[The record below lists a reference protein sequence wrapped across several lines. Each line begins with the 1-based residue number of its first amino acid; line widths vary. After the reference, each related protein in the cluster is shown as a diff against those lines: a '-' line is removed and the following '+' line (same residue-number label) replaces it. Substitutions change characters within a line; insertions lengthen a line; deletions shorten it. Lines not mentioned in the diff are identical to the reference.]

1 MKLSTYS
8 SNIKSTALEKIL
20 GPSRMTVPEVSE
32 EMGINKNTL
41 YGWVRNSNNGEMS
54 KKRRRS
60 RSSKMDFQE
69 KYRVILEFRAL
80 PEKDK
85 GIWLREKGYKEEQLR
100 LWEKEIDTALSQ
112 ISLEPS
118 KKIEKELRDTKK
130 ELTKKDKALAEVSA
144 LLILKKKLD
153 LLMGEDS
160 EK

>member
-1 MKLSTYS
+1 MKLTSYS
-8 SNIKSTALEKIL
+8 SHIKNTALEKIQ
-20 GPSRMTVPEVSE
+20 GPAGMTVPEVSE

-41 YGWVRNSNNGEMS
+41 YGWIRKSENGEMS

-60 RSSKMDFQE
+60 GRAKFGFQE
-69 KYRVILEFRAL
+69 KYRVVLEFRAL

-85 GIWLREKGYKEEQLR
+85 GVWLREKGYKEDQLK
-100 LWEKEIDTALSQ
+100 LWEKEIEAALSQ
-112 ISLEPS
+112 IGVEPS
-118 KKIEKELRDTKK
+118 KEIEKELRDTKK
-130 ELTKKDKALAEVSA
+130 ELAKKDKALAEVSA

>member
-1 MKLSTYS
+1 
-8 SNIKSTALEKIL
+8 
-20 GPSRMTVPEVSE
+20 
-32 EMGINKNTL
+32 
-41 YGWVRNSNNGEMS
+41 MS

-60 RSSKMDFQE
+60 RSSKIDFQE

-112 ISLEPS
+112 IGLEPS
-118 KKIEKELRDTKK
+118 KEIEKELRDTKK

-144 LLILKKKLD
+144 LLILKKKLN